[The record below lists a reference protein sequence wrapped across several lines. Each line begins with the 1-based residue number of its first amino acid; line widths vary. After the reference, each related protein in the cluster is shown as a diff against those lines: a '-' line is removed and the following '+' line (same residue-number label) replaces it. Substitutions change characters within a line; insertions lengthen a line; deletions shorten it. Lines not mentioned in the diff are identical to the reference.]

1 MSFAHHV
8 PGHEQNDL
16 SFFDKAKTL
25 FGFQVEYLDTLTAPH
40 LFSPEK
46 MVEQYLYRLTK
57 QPKALAPESS

>member
-1 MSFAHHV
+1 VSFAHHV

-16 SFFDKAKTL
+16 SFFEKAKTQ

-57 QPKALAPESS
+57 

>member
-16 SFFDKAKTL
+16 SFFEKARKIY
-25 FGFQVEYLDTLTAPH
+25 GFEVEYLDTLSAPH

-46 MVEQYLYRLTK
+46 KVDQYLYCLTK
-57 QPKALAPESS
+57 QSAAALA